1 MRTSRRCS
9 SLILVTLLSA
19 SVLARAQTAD
29 SVSPEVQA
37 LSDRARVESGKGNL
51 KEAVRLYKEAY
62 EIQQSPVLLFNIAR
76 TLHKLTRFDEAIVYY
91 QLFVDSP
98 VAEEGQKRKAREA
111 IELLRG
117 ASGQKNDRPAKP
129 PPAIIAP
136 SGVSPRN
143 AESSG
148 PAMYE
153 PRATTA
159 SASQVSEPAQI
170 PPSASHTAPD
180 SLSTPVYRKW
190 WFWTLIGGAV
200 VAGGVGLGVG
210 LAVAKNNGQLGG
222 SYPNVPEGAYQYNPV
237 FLIRVP

>member
-117 ASGQKNDRPAKP
+117 ASGQKNESPAKL
-129 PPAIIAP
+129 PPATPAP
-136 SGVSPRN
+136 ADVSLSSAEPSRPLTNQPVAEPASVAHASGPTQATPGVSQ
-143 AESSG
+143 
-148 PAMYE
+148 
-153 PRATTA
+153 AT
-159 SASQVSEPAQI
+159 
-170 PPSASHTAPD
+170 PD
-180 SLSTPVYRKW
+180 PLSTPVYRKW